1 LWNLKGKR
9 GQVNLVRGVAHG
21 CAVYGAKD
29 VNAGQVYNQSKVRIR
44 NAMANRLQCLFILLV
59 VSFNVLAGESE
70 SPTDRVK
77 NSIGQVILI
86 LKIPGLDRETRWQ
99 QIAKVLRKGFDFRS
113 MSQSVLATQWK
124 KASPEEQE
132 RFTEFFSQYLEDTYR
147 TKIEGY
153 TDQEILYK
161 DEIIRGNRAVV
172 ETVIVTSSTEIPINY
187 KLRNNDGEWYAY
199 DVVIE
204 GISLVSNY
212 RNTFA
217 AIVKNEGM
225 EGLISDI
232 QRRIDKFKAKQA
244 KQEQEQAKQEQAVGS

>member
-1 LWNLKGKR
+1 MG
-9 GQVNLVRGVAHG
+9 
-21 CAVYGAKD
+21 
-29 VNAGQVYNQSKVRIR
+29 
-44 NAMANRLQCLFILLV
+44 NRLQCLFILLV
-59 VSFNVLAGESE
+59 VSFNVYAGEFE
-70 SPTDRVK
+70 TPTDRIK
-77 NSIGQVILI
+77 NTTEKVVAI
-86 LKIPGLDRETRWQ
+86 LKTPDLDRETKWQ
-99 QIAKVLRKGFDFRS
+99 QIAKVIRKGFDFRS

-132 RFTEFFSQYLEDTYR
+132 RFTEFFSQYLEETYR
-147 TKIEGY
+147 TKIESY

-161 DEIIRGNRAVV
+161 NEIIRGKRAVV

-217 AIVKNEGM
+217 AIMKNEGM
-225 EGLISDI
+225 DGLMKDI
-232 QRRIDKFKAKQA
+232 QRRIDKFKTK
-244 KQEQEQAKQEQAVGS
+244 KAKQEQAAGD